1 MKYLT
6 LFFWM
11 FILGEVVG
19 YISSALM
26 GVSYDATEVS
36 LFSAIIGT
44 VGAVVEYYISKSAA
58 PKPREH

>member
-1 MKYLT
+1 
-6 LFFWM
+6 M

-26 GVSYDATEVS
+26 GVSYDATAVS